1 MGTLLTN
8 ISIPAAA
15 CIGLTHLLTADC
27 RENAKARAAVRAA
40 HGPVPMKGD
49 TILEIHGFHGK
60 TR

>member
-8 ISIPAAA
+8 ISIPAVA
-15 CIGLTHLLTADC
+15 CTGLMHQLTADC
-27 RENAKARAAVRAA
+27 SETAKARAAVRAA
-40 HGPVPMKGD
+40 HGLVPMKGD